1 MLSLLCCPP
10 IESKTLLF
18 SLSME
23 INPILTQR
31 IVKAVIFGLAFLL
44 SIFNLLRA
52 FVSCRK
58 RKNLHL
64 RLLLAGTVLWTIEV
78 ILEFV
83 RLCFLLAESTDS
95 MEKSPTYQMIQSIG
109 FIFLY
114 RAGIQY
120 LVHLL
125 YSLAILFRL
134 KLLLSILPFEERTVN
149 ILILMSII
157 ILSVPTLVIFPYRM
171 LTCPIR
177 AFGQSAVDSRE
188 CDNRLFRVLSQI
200 IRGTG
205 YTSFAQVSILLYWT
219 YL

>member
-1 MLSLLCCPP
+1 MSKKKEPALEAFTCRNGTLDHRSNTGICP
-10 IESKTLLF
+10 TLLLTSWKYWF
-18 SLSME
+18 NGKITNLS
-23 INPILTQR
+23 NDSKHRLH
-31 IVKAVIFGLAFLL
+31 FLVQGWN
-44 SIFNLLRA
+44 SIP
-52 FVSCRK
+52 S
-58 RKNLHL
+58 
-64 RLLLAGTVLWTIEV
+64 
-78 ILEFV
+78 
-83 RLCFLLAESTDS
+83 
-95 MEKSPTYQMIQSIG
+95 SPTL
-109 FIFLY
+109 FP
-114 RAGIQY
+114 R
-120 LVHLL
+120 
-125 YSLAILFRL
+125 LFRL